1 MSLLSSYIF
10 YGEYHS
16 NDTNKK
22 IHYVFVP
29 SIVGSLAVLLARVK
43 VADVLNQVS
52 SLNSLIKY
60 VPSLPA
66 SIVGHGVGASQ
77 PSIAFVLTAGY
88 ASYYLYLC
96 SRAKLLS
103 VGVTAAA
110 LMMLTWAGAEKITST
125 YGAAVIVPA
134 VTIQIL
140 SWAAQIY
147 GHQVHEK
154 RSPAF
159 MDNISQALVM
169 APLFVYMEIL
179 RDFGYL
185 KAFHDQAEVEI
196 VKRIDAFKAG
206 KSKKL

>member
-29 SIVGSLAVLLARVK
+29 TIVGSLAVLLARVK
-43 VADVLNQVS
+43 VADVLNHV
-52 SLNSLIKY
+52 SLNSLFKY
-60 VPSLPA
+60 VPAIPSYIAGP
-66 SIVGHGVGASQ
+66 GASQ
-77 PSIAFVLTAGY
+77 PSVAFILTAGY
-88 ASYYLYLC
+88 ASYYLYIC
-96 SRAKLLS
+96 SRAKLAS

-110 LMMLTWAGAEKITST
+110 LMMLTWIGSERIALT
-125 YGAAVIVPA
+125 YGAAVVAPA
-134 VTIQIL
+134 AAIQVL

-159 MDNISQALVM
+159 VDNISQALVM

-179 RDFGYL
+179 QDFGYL
-185 KAFHDQAEVEI
+185 KAFNKQAEAEI
-196 VKRIDAFKAG
+196 EKRVAAFKAG
-206 KSKKL
+206 RTKKL